1 MRWKKKKK
9 KRSLEQ
15 CKKLDGEEMRRLA
28 GYHPKVEAMSV
39 WLERTESTR
48 P

>member
-9 KRSLEQ
+9 ERLEQ
-15 CKKLDGEEMRRLA
+15 CEKLDGEEMRRLA
-28 GYHPKVEAMSV
+28 GYHPKAEATSM